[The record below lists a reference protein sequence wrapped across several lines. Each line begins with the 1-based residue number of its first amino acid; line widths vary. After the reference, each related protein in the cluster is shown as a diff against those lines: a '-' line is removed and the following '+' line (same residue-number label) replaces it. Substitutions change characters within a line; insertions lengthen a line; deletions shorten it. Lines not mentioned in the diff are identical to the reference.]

1 MRAVIFVL
9 ITFLLISCVPKQPEK
24 ERLQK
29 EPEIIV
35 SRDEALRGLPCF
47 GCHSYEKFTTIEKG
61 MFSHQQHIDSGY
73 HCNQC
78 HDVKGHKHIIIN
90 RDVCNSCHNL
100 KKITLKKTLLPSNFD
115 HESHSSLFGC
125 KECHPNLF
133 AMKVGSS
140 TITMNDIYK
149 GEYCGACHNGKKAFS
164 SSECSKCHNI
174 KGFEKD
180 LTYKVEGIG
189 NVIFSHKFHTTAFG
203 CDSCH
208 PKLFAMKKTQGRMKM
223 DDMYNGKYCGAC
235 HNGNIASPASDC
247 QKCHR

>member
-78 HDVKGHKHIIIN
+78 HDVKGHKLMIIN
-90 RDVCNSCHNL
+90 KNVCNTCHNL
-100 KKITLKKTLLPSNFD
+100 KKITLKKTVLPSNFD
-115 HESHSSLFGC
+115 HEIHSSLFSC
-125 KECHPNLF
+125 KDCHPKLF
-133 AMKVGSS
+133 LMKIGSS
-140 TITMNDIYK
+140 TVTMNDIYK

-164 SSECSKCHNI
+164 SSECSKCHNV
-174 KGFEKD
+174 KAFEKE

-189 NVIFSHKFHTTAFG
+189 NVIFSHKFHAAAFK

-208 PKLFAMKKTQGRMKM
+208 PKLFGMKKTQGKMKM
-223 DDMYNGKYCGAC
+223 DDMYIWK
-235 HNGNIASPASDC
+235 IL
-247 QKCHR
+247 R